1 MRSKK
6 EQGSSACISFP
17 DFFLFLLCNLKH
29 LICYRSTSSKQVAGA
44 DVDVNKDD
52 LLREKELKVCLVLF
66 LSLVLDILLCRKS
79 KGFAV
84 L

>member
-1 MRSKK
+1 M
-6 EQGSSACISFP
+6 
-17 DFFLFLLCNLKH
+17 
-29 LICYRSTSSKQVAGA
+29 
-44 DVDVNKDD
+44 DVNKDD